1 MDDLKNKMSE
11 YTKVGILGLG
21 VTGECSFKFFE
32 DTNIP
37 VIVWDDNK
45 TSRENFAAK
54 FPDAKIINYIEGWSD
69 CSHAII
75 SPGIPLYLPSP
86 HNFISVAKKHD
97 IKITSDIEVFY
108 KLAKE
113 GAKFV
118 AITGTNG
125 KSTSSTMIDHI
136 LKTSNRNSVLGGNI
150 GVPVLGLERDADVYV
165 IELSSYQLEL
175 LQDFRANIAILLN
188 ITPDHLDRYGSM
200 DKYMEAK
207 KRIFLH
213 QTIDDYAIIAV
224 DTEPTAWV
232 FEEGRLNHPSNFI
245 AITSN
250 AMDANAK
257 NFVLY
262 DELGNITDN
271 FWRSHMKLEKNI
283 HIKGSHNYQ
292 NFTAAYCACRALG
305 LDEYEIMKAADS
317 FIGLPHRMEY
327 VGQINKIN
335 FYNDS
340 KATNADASRP
350 ALLALSNI
358 FWLAGGIPKEGGIE
372 GLQDDLAN
380 VRKAYLFGETAEE
393 FAMMLKGKLVIEVFK
408 DMNSAFRKAYLDS
421 LEYNGECNILLSPA
435 CSSFDQFKNFEER
448 GKHFIKLFSNLSK
461 VVNDGL

>member
-1 MDDLKNKMSE
+1 MNDLKDKLAE

-21 VTGECSFKFFE
+21 VTGECSFKFFN
-32 DTNIP
+32 DANIP

-45 TSRENFAAK
+45 TSRKNFAAK
-54 FPDAKIINYIEGWSD
+54 FPDAKIINYTEGWDD
-69 CSHAII
+69 CSHALI

-86 HNFISVAKKHD
+86 HNFISIAKKHN

-108 KLAKE
+108 KLARKD
-113 GAKFV
+113 AKFV

-125 KSTSSTMIDHI
+125 KSTTSAMIDHI
-136 LKTSNRNSVLGGNI
+136 LKTSNRKSILGGNI
-150 GVPVLGLERDADVYV
+150 GVPVLKLDREADIYV

-175 LQDFRANIAILLN
+175 LQDFRANVAVLLN

-200 DKYMEAK
+200 EKYMEAK

-213 QTIDDYAIIAV
+213 QTEDDYAIIAV
-224 DTEPTAWV
+224 DTGPTAWV
-232 FEEGRLNHPSNFI
+232 FEDGRLNHPSNFI

-250 AMDANAK
+250 AMDANSK

-271 FWRSHMKLEKNI
+271 FWRIYMKLENNI

-305 LDEYEIMKAADS
+305 LDEYEIMNAANS

-327 VGQINKIN
+327 VGRVNKIN

-340 KATNADASRP
+340 KATNADAARP
-350 ALLALSNI
+350 ALIALSDI

-372 GLQDDLAN
+372 GLLDDLTN
-380 VRKAYLFGETAEE
+380 VQKAYLFGESAEE
-393 FAMMLKGKLVIEVFK
+393 FAMTLKGKIVIEVFK
-408 DMNSAFRKAYLDS
+408 DINSAFRKAYLDC
-421 LEYNGECNILLSPA
+421 LEYDNECNILLSPA

-448 GKHFIKLFSNLSK
+448 GKHFVKLFGNLSK
-461 VVNDGL
+461 VVNDGQ